1 MTAEQIE
8 SQVRD
13 FILEQFLLDTDNCDL
28 ANDASFLESGIVDS
42 TGILELIA
50 FLEETYHI
58 TIEDDDLVPSNLD
71 SLNNVVAFV
80 TKKLEARNYARQQL
94 P

>member
-42 TGILELIA
+42 TGILELVA

-71 SLNNVVAFV
+71 SLNNVVSFV
-80 TKKLEARNYARQQL
+80 TKKLRIQDSW
-94 P
+94 